1 MLFCAN
7 PSKGTQR
14 MSATTQVVQAFGSV
28 IDNPIQLERST
39 TEPICDGMN
48 ALLASFQ
55 VLYLQYQKH
64 HFVVEGAEFYQ
75 IHEFFQNCYEKVQ
88 DHVHDL
94 GERLNGL
101 GGVPVS
107 SLAKLAEFCCFTQ
120 ESDDVY
126 RCRQMIHHDLEAEQ
140 AIIGV
145 LRRQASQAESL
156 GDMAS
161 RLLFEKILLDSEE
174 RAYHLDHFLAQDT
187 LVELP
192 N

>member
-1 MLFCAN
+1 
-7 PSKGTQR
+7 
-14 MSATTQVVQAFGSV
+14 MSATTEVVQEFGSV
-28 IDNPIQLERST
+28 VDNPINLEHST

-75 IHEFFQNCYEKVQ
+75 IHEFFEDCYEKVQ
-88 DHVHDL
+88 DHAHDL

-107 SLAKLAEFCCFTQ
+107 SLVKLAEFCCFTQ
-120 ESDDVY
+120 ESDGIY
-126 RCRQMIHHDLEAEQ
+126 NCRQMIQHDLEAEQ
-140 AIIGV
+140 AVIGL

-156 GDMAS
+156 GDVAS
-161 RLLFEKILLDSEE
+161 RHLFEKILLDTEE
-174 RAYHLDHFLAQDT
+174 RAYHLSHFLANDT
-187 LVELP
+187 LVQLS
-192 N
+192 

>member
-1 MLFCAN
+1 
-7 PSKGTQR
+7 
-14 MSATTQVVQAFGSV
+14 MSPIATVVQEFGSV
-28 IDNPIQLERST
+28 VDNPIHLEHST

-75 IHEFFQNCYEKVQ
+75 LHEFFEDCYEKVQ
-88 DHVHDL
+88 GHVHDI

-107 SLAKLAEFCCFTQ
+107 SLTKLSEFCCFTQ
-120 ESDDVY
+120 ESEGTY
-126 RCRQMIHHDLEAEQ
+126 PCRQMIHNDLAAEQ
-140 AIIGV
+140 AIIDV

-156 GDMAS
+156 GDIAS
-161 RLLFEKILLDSEE
+161 RHLFEKILLDTEE
-174 RAYHLDHFLAQDT
+174 RAYHLNHFVANDT
-187 LVELP
+187 LVQA
-192 N
+192 